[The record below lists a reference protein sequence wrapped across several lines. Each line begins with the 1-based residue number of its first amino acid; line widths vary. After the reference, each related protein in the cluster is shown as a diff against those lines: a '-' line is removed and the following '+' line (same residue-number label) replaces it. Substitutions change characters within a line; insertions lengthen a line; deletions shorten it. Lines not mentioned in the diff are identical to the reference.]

1 MNADF
6 YTCANCGR
14 AINGTIC
21 GWCDV
26 DGDHETV
33 LTPQRTRASIG
44 KLKLFVLVGTLALI
58 ALPEILSRLALLDEE
73 AVKTGLYI
81 AAGVVIAIV
90 VMKFFVNSSD
100 ERL

>member
-26 DGDHETV
+26 DDDHETV
-33 LTPQRTRASIG
+33 LTPQPTRTAIG
-44 KLKLFVLVGTLALI
+44 KLKLLVLVGTLGLI
-58 ALPEILSRLALLDEE
+58 ALPEILSRLALLDEA
-73 AVKTGLYI
+73 AVKTGLYVVV
-81 AAGVVIAIV
+81 GVVIGVIV
-90 VMKFFVNSSD
+90 MRFFVTSSD